1 VRILVVCTANIC
13 RSPSVQRLLVDALA
27 EDAACAGIEVRSAG
41 TLAIAGAPGCTLAPA
56 LAGRA
61 EDHRSTPL
69 TADLVDW
76 ADLILTAARDH
87 RSAVVT
93 MVPAARTR
101 TFTVRQ
107 AARIADWLDEAG
119 MLDAARQRAAT
130 PEGWSERF
138 PPGDP
143 RREVLPLPQDPDAR
157 WGWLVEELDAARGV
171 VSAAVLGV
179 GPEAGEGAA
188 GSEGA
193 NGRGRRW
200 LRGRGAPAAP
210 PEWMHPDDVPDPHV
224 HGMHLHPMAHESIV
238 EATGSVAAL
247 IRWVAAG

>member
-13 RSPSVQRLLVDALA
+13 RSPSVQRLLIDALS
-27 EDAACAGIEVRSAG
+27 EDPACAGIEVRSAG
-41 TLAIAGAPGCTLAPA
+41 TQAIAGAHGCTLAPA
-56 LAGRA
+56 LAGHA
-61 EDHRSTPL
+61 EEHRSTPL
-69 TADLVDW
+69 TTELVEW

-87 RSAVVT
+87 RSGVVT
-93 MVPAARTR
+93 MVPPARTR

-119 MLDAARQRAAT
+119 MLDAARQRAAS
-130 PEGWSERF
+130 PDGWSDRI

-143 RREVLPLPQDPDAR
+143 RRDVLPLPQDLHAR

-171 VSAAVLGV
+171 VSAGGLGL
-179 GPEAGEGAA
+179 GPELVEGTA
-188 GSEGA
+188 GSEGGA
-193 NGRGRRW
+193 GRGRRL
-200 LRGRGAPAAP
+200 LRGRGAPPAP

-224 HGMHLHPMAHESIV
+224 HGMHLHPVAHEAIV

-247 IRWVAAG
+247 IRRVAAG